1 MNTPAAP
8 QMTIVASA
16 LLILTAPAPI
26 SAGRQT
32 ARPAA
37 NLPQVSGVEAQPLLA
52 QASRVKDAL
61 AFLGEPL
68 TESAQK
74 QLRDAETATEPFA
87 SVRFVQAALDPYCIA
102 AVRLTK
108 SEQPVVTISSHPP
121 QLVEQGWR
129 VALVKVINDGG
140 VTLPFRLRSPNA
152 LPIAEAPA
160 ADVSKRW
167 LDLAVFDN
175 PPLLPALSGLGLE
188 YRIVQ
193 LYSRS
198 AGPHAATLLFKATE
212 DGARPVRPNARVQD
226 AAGWSAA
233 NIDFDCLPS
242 HTVKFHVTDTDG
254 KPGMAAFVIRDV
266 RGRVYPPQVKRLAPD
281 LHFQPQV
288 YRADGET
295 IRLPSGTFT
304 VNCSRGPESIPETRT
319 LTVGSGPAAFTYRVS
334 RWVDPS
340 KLGWWSGDHH
350 IHAAGCAHYNNP
362 TEGVLPKDMQRHIEG
377 EDLKVGCNL
386 TWGPCFDYQKQF
398 FTGALDK
405 VSSYPYL
412 LRYDIEVSGF
422 GSHQSGHLCLLRL
435 KDQIPPGGTSKDHWP
450 TLCLNTLRWAKKQGA
465 VCGPAHSANGLAG
478 SVARVA
484 DADGPNGLPTYAI
497 PRFDGIG
504 AMETIVDVTH
514 ELPGPDGRPVPAV
527 DFISTMDT
535 DRIAEL
541 NIWYHILNCGYRTR
555 ISGETDF
562 PCITGDR
569 VGRGRSYVKLK
580 GKLDFDSWCQGVQDG
595 KCYVSDGQSHLMDFK
610 LDGLEVGEKQSEVRL
625 PAAGKVHITAKCAAR
640 QIEGV
645 RPLPQQVEVVVNGYP
660 VSQLMLTADGRAR
673 DLKFDV
679 PITKSSW
686 VALRVLGSSHTN
698 PIFVIV
704 DGKPIRASK
713 RSAEWC
719 LASVEQCWKQ
729 KERFIAPAEHEDAV
743 RAYDHAREAYRR
755 LIAECT
761 EE

>member
-1 MNTPAAP
+1 MKSPSVQQLTVG
-8 QMTIVASA
+8 TFA
-16 LLILTAPAPI
+16 LIALMIPMLILARTQPARTE
-26 SAGRQT
+26 AK
-32 ARPAA
+32 
-37 NLPQVSGVEAQPLLA
+37 LPVVSGVEAQPLLA
-52 QASRVKDAL
+52 QAARLKDAL

-68 TESAQK
+68 SESSQK
-74 QLRDAETATEPFA
+74 KLQEADGATDPSTAA
-87 SVRFVQAALDPYCIA
+87 RLVQEALDPICIA
-102 AVRLTK
+102 AIRLPK
-108 SEQPVVTISSHPP
+108 SEQPSVVVSTTHPK
-121 QLVEQGWR
+121 LVEQGWR
-129 VALVKVINDGG
+129 IVLIKVINEGG
-140 VTLPFRLRSPNA
+140 VTLPLRMRSPNA

-160 ADVSKRW
+160 ADVGKRW

-198 AGPHAATLLFKATE
+198 AGPHTATLLFKATE
-212 DGARPVRPNARVQD
+212 EGARPPRPNARAQD
-226 AAGWSAA
+226 AAGWTSA

-242 HTVKFHVTDTDG
+242 HPVKFHVTDTDG
-254 KPGMAAFVIRDV
+254 KPGMAAFVIRDA

-295 IRLPSGTFT
+295 VRLPAGTFT
-304 VNCSRGPESIPETRT
+304 VSCSRGPESIPETRT
-319 LTVGSGPAAFTYRVS
+319 LTVGAAPATFSYRVA

-350 IHAAGCAHYNNP
+350 IHAAGCAHYTNP

-398 FTGALDK
+398 FTGALEK
-405 VSSYPYL
+405 VSRYPYL

-422 GSHQSGHLCLLRL
+422 GSHQSGHVCLLRL

-484 DADGPNGLPTYAI
+484 EMDGPNGLPTYAV

-514 ELPGPDGRPVPAV
+514 ELPGPTGSPVPAV

-580 GKLDFDSWCQGVQDG
+580 GKLDFDTWCQGVHDG

-610 LDGLEVGEKQSEVRL
+610 VDGLEVGDKQSEVRL
-625 PAAGKVHITAKCAAR
+625 SAPGTVHVTVKCAAR
-640 QIEGV
+640 QLEGV
-645 RPLPQQVEVVVNGYP
+645 QRLPQQVEVVVNGYP
-660 VSQLMLTADGRAR
+660 VSQQDLTPDGRTR
-673 DLKFDV
+673 DLKFDI
-679 PITKSSW
+679 PIAKSSW

-755 LIAECT
+755 LISETAGE
-761 EE
+761 